1 MPTLNWLDRAHS
13 LRQSAQVPCRILRVN
28 RSLSHGDADS
38 GNLLIQGDNL
48 HALKALMPYFR
59 GQVKCVYIDPPFN
72 TQQAFDHYDD
82 GVKHSVWL
90 DMMCARAELLRELLS
105 DDGTF
110 FVHIDDNELAYLVVL
125 LDEIFGRSNR
135 ISVISFK
142 QGSATGHK
150 SINPG
155 VVSTVNFILMYAKN
169 KAKWKPNRVFTAR
182 EKRDDR
188 YGQFIENHGSPF
200 QQWRFVT
207 LASAFSKSVNLPE
220 KGLKKALGDKYE
232 KQLYDFV
239 LGNSEKVIQLARPD
253 YNSVSSLARNIIDQ
267 SKAHPD
273 RVFLLRRDSHAD
285 MYFVKGQRI
294 LFYRDKLKLVDGQY
308 VTGEPL
314 TSLWDDILSNNL
326 HNEGGVDFPK
336 GKKPEALIKRCLE
349 LATNPGDLVLDSF
362 LGSGTTAAVAHK
374 MHRRYIGIEMGEH
387 ARTHCAARLK
397 KVIEGEQGG
406 ISKAINWQG
415 GGGFRFYTLGA
426 ALFAADGTIH
436 PDIKFAH
443 LAAYLW
449 FFETRTPWTG
459 KGDSPLLGIHNG
471 TAYYLL
477 YNGILKDNTTAGG
490 NILTASLLRQLPAHE
505 GKKVI
510 YALGSR
516 LSADWLAANGIQY
529 RHIPHQI
536 PRTDSPKRRSK
547 STG

>member
-59 GQVKCVYIDPPFN
+59 GQVKCVFIDPPYN
-72 TQQAFDHYDD
+72 TKSAFEHYQDSLE
-82 GVKHSVWL
+82 HSKWL
-90 DMMCARAELLRELLS
+90 DMMVPRLELLRELLAE
-105 DDGTF
+105 DGSIWVT
-110 FVHIDDNELAYLVVL
+110 IDDNEAHYLKVVM
-125 LDEIFGRSNR
+125 DEIFGRGNFVANCVWQKKFSPQANSQWLSDSHDHILVYAKSKTVWRPRLLPRTEESDSRYANPDNDPRGAWTSGDFTISLTGGQRGAQYARTGESENIYEITTPSGRKLLPTKGRCWIVSPKRFIELKADNR
-135 ISVISFK
+135 IWF
-142 QGSATGHK
+142 G
-150 SINPG
+150 
-155 VVSTVNFILMYAKN
+155 
-169 KAKWKPNRVFTAR
+169 
-182 EKRDDR
+182 
-188 YGQFIENHGSPF
+188 
-200 QQWRFVT
+200 
-207 LASAFSKSVNLPE
+207 E
-220 KGLKKALGDKYE
+220 KGNNVPRIKRFLTDVQEGIVAMTFWTRADAGDNQEAKKEVVA
-232 KQLYDFV
+232 F
-239 LGNSEKVIQLARPD
+239 N
-253 YNSVSSLARNIIDQ
+253 
-267 SKAHPD
+267 
-273 RVFLLRRDSHAD
+273 AD
-285 MYFVKGQRI
+285 EIFS
-294 LFYRDKLKLVDGQY
+294 
-308 VTGEPL
+308 TP
-314 TSLWDDILSNNL
+314 
-326 HNEGGVDFPK
+326 
-336 GKKPEALIKRCLE
+336 KPERLIKRILE
-349 LATNPGDLVLDSF
+349 LATQEGDLVLDSF

-374 MHRRYIGIEMGEH
+374 MNRRYIGIEMGEH

-406 ISKAINWQG
+406 ISKAVNWQG